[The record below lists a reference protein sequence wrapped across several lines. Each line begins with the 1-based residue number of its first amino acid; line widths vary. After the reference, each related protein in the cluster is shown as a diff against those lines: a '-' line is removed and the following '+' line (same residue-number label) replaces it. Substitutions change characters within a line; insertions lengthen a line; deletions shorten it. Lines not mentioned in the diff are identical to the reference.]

1 MAWLIPYEEAKFMQ
15 TGFEGYYFPISL
27 LFIFLGVF
35 AVSWLII
42 HIEHGR
48 HFSRFKVG
56 SAILLAAILLGF
68 GIHFLLL
75 SAGM

>member
-1 MAWLIPYEEAKFMQ
+1 MQ
-15 TGFEGYYFPISL
+15 GLEGNYFPIAL
-27 LFIFLGVF
+27 LFIFLGLF
-35 AVSWLII
+35 AVGWLII

-56 SAILLAAILLGF
+56 SALFLSAILLGF

-75 SAGM
+75 AGGM

>member
-1 MAWLIPYEEAKFMQ
+1 MQ
-15 TGFEGYYFPISL
+15 GFEDLYFPISL
-27 LFIFLGVF
+27 LFILLGVF
-35 AVSWLII
+35 ATGWLVI

-56 SAILLAAILLGF
+56 SALFLAAILLGF

-75 SAGM
+75 SAGI

>member
-1 MAWLIPYEEAKFMQ
+1 MQ
-15 TGFEGYYFPISL
+15 GFEGYYFPLSI
-27 LFIFLGVF
+27 LFIFLGLF
-35 AVSWLII
+35 AAGWLII

-56 SAILLAAILLGF
+56 SALFLAAVLLGF

-75 SAGM
+75 SGGM

>member
-1 MAWLIPYEEAKFMQ
+1 MLQ
-15 TGFEGYYFPISL
+15 GFEGNYFPISL
-27 LFIFLGVF
+27 VFIFLGLF
-35 AVSWLII
+35 AIAWLVI

-56 SAILLAAILLGF
+56 SALFLASILLGF

-75 SAGM
+75 SGGM

>member
-1 MAWLIPYEEAKFMQ
+1 MQ
-15 TGFEGYYFPISL
+15 GFEGLYFPVSL
-27 LFIFLGVF
+27 LFIFLGLF
-35 AVSWLII
+35 AASWLII

-48 HFSRFKVG
+48 HFSKFKVG
-56 SAILLAAILLGF
+56 SALFLTSILIGF

>member
-1 MAWLIPYEEAKFMQ
+1 MQ
-15 TGFEGYYFPISL
+15 GFEDLYFPISL
-27 LFIFLGVF
+27 LFILLGVF
-35 AVSWLII
+35 ATAWLVI

-56 SAILLAAILLGF
+56 SALFLAAILLGF

-75 SAGM
+75 SAGI

>member
-1 MAWLIPYEEAKFMQ
+1 MLQ
-15 TGFEGYYFPISL
+15 GLEGNYLPISL
-27 LFIFLGVF
+27 GFIFLGLF
-35 AVSWLII
+35 AMVWLVI

-56 SAILLAAILLGF
+56 SALFLTAILLGF

-75 SAGM
+75 SGGM

>member
-1 MAWLIPYEEAKFMQ
+1 MLQSLESNFLLISILFLFFGLFAMAWL
-15 TGFEGYYFPISL
+15 
-27 LFIFLGVF
+27 V
-35 AVSWLII
+35 I

-48 HFSRFKVG
+48 HFSKLKVV
-56 SAILLAAILLGF
+56 SALGLGAILLGF

>member
-1 MAWLIPYEEAKFMQ
+1 MQ
-15 TGFEGYYFPISL
+15 GFEGLYFPFSL
-27 LFIFLGVF
+27 LFIFLGLF
-35 AVSWLII
+35 AASWLII

-48 HFSRFKVG
+48 HFSKFKVG
-56 SAILLAAILLGF
+56 SALFLTSILIGF

>member
-1 MAWLIPYEEAKFMQ
+1 MLQ
-15 TGFEGYYFPISL
+15 GFEGNLFPLSL
-27 LFIFLGVF
+27 VFIFLGLF
-35 AVSWLII
+35 AMAWLII

-56 SAILLAAILLGF
+56 SALFLAAILLGF

-75 SAGM
+75 AGGM